1 MPISS
6 PLASLL
12 DTATD
17 TALITLTAEGRI
29 AQWCPEVARLLG
41 WTVEDK
47 LGEAIVGLL
56 VPEPPADQWLALLER
71 CQAQGLRHRDGQLVR
86 LDLHLV
92 PLRRASVTVGWLL
105 HVWQAPPSRS
115 RFATWRGAERDLPQR
130 LQALGEWSRRLSG
143 APDLAALRLC
153 ATQAL
158 RELANDPQARLL
170 LAAEAHEAPPGEL
183 RLTLGSTAQPLGYLH
198 LSSATMDADTRLL
211 LDQLALL
218 LAALLERQRQQEQ
231 VRQLEQRLSLEQG
244 LLASVLQQAPLG
256 ISITEAGSE
265 KAVML
270 NDRVSVLLGKC
281 PEGETLDERYQAVGA
296 LHGNGQPYAV
306 DDYPT
311 VRVLRSGQAVPP
323 ELMRYRRPDGSIR
336 LLEVSSAPVRSAS
349 GEVIAS
355 VTLFDDVQ
363 QRVDAENALREHSA
377 RLASLINQAAVGIC
391 QTDAH
396 GRLLLANRRY
406 CELLGRNEVGV
417 LEQTLQAQTHPDD
430 RAALE
435 HSLDVLRQCGESFKL
450 DQRFERPDG
459 SVVWVSLHGSPL
471 QSEVGQPLSVSLVV
485 VDLTQRKQAEAALH
499 LSNQRFRNAVE
510 AVQGVVWTTNAN
522 GHLLGE
528 QPAWSTLTG
537 QSYAQYQ
544 QEGWIDAVHP
554 DEAPRTLRRWRLA
567 VQQQLDFHDEH
578 RLRCRDGQWRTF
590 SVRALPVR
598 EGGVVREWVGV
609 HTDVS
614 EIRMAEH
621 RLRRLAE
628 LLEQRVHERTV
639 ERDRMWRVADDL
651 LGVIQ
656 GQRWLSRNPAWG
668 RALGWDDEEL
678 RHQPP
683 TALEH
688 PEDEPVFPRLAA
700 LRQGEVLSDLPG
712 RLRTRD
718 GHWRHMVWKATADHD
733 GRIYVF
739 GRDITTEHEASLALQ
754 NAEAALR
761 QAQKMEA
768 IGHLTGGIAHDFNN
782 LLTGIS
788 GSLELLRRRLD
799 QGRHDNLQRY
809 LDTAEQSATRA
820 AALTHRLL
828 AFARRQTLDPR
839 PVDVNALIL
848 SLEELFQRTL
858 GERISLR
865 SSLAPNLPPARTDT
879 NQLENALLNLVINA
893 RDAMPEGGRLALE
906 TALDHLDELAA
917 EHELPA
923 GDYVRLTIADTGSGM
938 PAEVVDRAFDPFFTT
953 KPIGQGT
960 GLGLSM
966 LYGFIKQS
974 GGHVSLESAP
984 GAGTR
989 VSLWLP
995 CAELA
1000 TQAPA
1005 NEPQAAIAQSRGE
1018 RLLLVE
1024 DDVSVRLLLREML
1037 SELGYRVRTA
1047 ATASAAL
1054 SLVDGDLR
1062 YDLLITDVGLPDL
1075 DGGELAARLRE
1086 RWPRLPVLFVS
1097 GHAERPTPNG
1107 EPSLAKPFQID
1118 ALARRLRQLLD

>member
-1 MPISS
+1 MPTSS

-29 AQWCPEVARLLG
+29 AQWCPAVARLLG

-47 LGEAIVGLL
+47 LGDAVVGLL
-56 VPEPPADQWLALLER
+56 VPEPPADQWLTVLER

-92 PLRRASVTVGWLL
+92 PLRRDTATVGWLL
-105 HVWQAPPSRS
+105 HVWQAPPSRH
-115 RFATWRGAERDLPQR
+115 RFAARRSAERDLPQR
-130 LQALGEWSRRLSG
+130 LQALGEWSRRLAG
-143 APDLAALRLC
+143 ATDLAALCLC

-170 LAAEAHEAPPGEL
+170 LSAEAGDTPPGRQ
-183 RLTLGSTAQPLGYLH
+183 RLPLGPVAQPLGYLQ
-198 LSSATMDADTRLL
+198 LDSASPDTDTHLL

-218 LAALLERQRQQEQ
+218 LGTLLERQRQQERA
-231 VRQLEQRLSLEQG
+231 RQLEQRLSLEQG

-270 NDRVSVLLGKC
+270 NDRVSVLLGVC
-281 PEGETLDERYQAVGA
+281 PEGQTLDERYQAVGA
-296 LHGNGQPYAV
+296 LHDNGQPYAV

-311 VRVLRSGQAVPP
+311 VRVLRSGQPVAP
-323 ELMRYRRPDGSIR
+323 ELMRYRRPDGSLR

-406 CELLGRNEVGV
+406 CELLGRSEVGV

-430 RAALE
+430 RTALE
-435 HSLDVLRQCGESFKL
+435 HSLDVLRQRGESFKL

-485 VDLTQRKQAEAALH
+485 VDLTQRKRAEAALH

-510 AVQGVVWTTNAN
+510 AVQGVVWTSNAQ

-528 QPAWSTLTG
+528 QHAWSTLTG

-544 QEGWIDAVHP
+544 QEGWVDAVHP
-554 DEAPRTLRRWRLA
+554 DDAPRTLRRWRLA

-683 TALEH
+683 AALEH
-688 PEDEPVFPRLAA
+688 PEDTPVFPRLAA

-712 RLRTRD
+712 RLRSRD
-718 GHWRHMVWKATADHD
+718 GHWRHLMWKATADHD

-739 GRDITTEHEASLALQ
+739 GRDITTEHEAAQALQ

-839 PVDVNALIL
+839 PVDVNTLIL

-865 SSLAPNLPPARTDT
+865 SSLAPDLPPARTDT

-893 RDAMPEGGRLALE
+893 RDAMPEGGRLVLE
-906 TALDHLDELAA
+906 TALDPLGELAA

-995 CAELA
+995 CAEPA
-1000 TQAPA
+1000 IQAAA
-1005 NEPQAAIAQSRGE
+1005 NAPQAAIAQSRGE

-1037 SELGYRVRTA
+1037 TELGYRVRTA

-1054 SLVDGDLR
+1054 SLVDGELR
-1062 YDLLITDVGLPDL
+1062 CDLLITDVGLPDL

-1086 RWPRLPVLFVS
+1086 RWPNLPVLFVS

-1118 ALARRLRQLLD
+1118 ALARLLRQLLD

>member
-1 MPISS
+1 MPTSS
-6 PLASLL
+6 PLANLL

-29 AQWCPEVARLLG
+29 AQWCPLVARLLG
-41 WTVEDK
+41 WTAEDR
-47 LGEAIVGLL
+47 LGSSILDLL
-56 VPEPPADQWLALLER
+56 VPEPPADQWLAMLER
-71 CQAQGLRHRDGQLVR
+71 CQAQGLRHRAGHLVR

-92 PLRRASVTVGWLL
+92 PLRRATTTVGWLL
-105 HVWQAPPSRS
+105 HVWQAPASRS

-143 APDLAALRLC
+143 TPDLAALRLC

-158 RELANDPQARLL
+158 RELANDAQARLL
-170 LAAEAHEAPPGEL
+170 LASEAGDPAPGL
-183 RLTLGSTAQPLGYLH
+183 QRLPLGPAAQPLGYLQ
-198 LSSATMDADTRLL
+198 LGGAALDADTRLL

-218 LAALLERQRQQEQ
+218 LGALLERQRQQEQ

-270 NDRVSVLLGKC
+270 NDRVKVLLGKC
-281 PEGETLDERYQAVGA
+281 PHGETLEERYQAVGA
-296 LHGNGQPYAV
+296 LHANGQPYAV

-323 ELMRYRRPDGSIR
+323 ELMRYRRPDGSVR

-363 QRVDAENALREHSA
+363 QRVDAENALREHST

-417 LEQTLQAQTHPDD
+417 LEQSLQAQTHPDD
-430 RAALE
+430 RPALE
-435 HSLDVLRQCGESFKL
+435 HSLQVLRQRGESFKL
-450 DQRFERPDG
+450 DQRFARPDG

-485 VDLTQRKQAEAALH
+485 IDLTQRKQAEAALQ

-510 AVQGVVWTTNAN
+510 AVQGVVWTTNAQ

-528 QPAWSTLTG
+528 QPAWSALTG
-537 QSYAQYQ
+537 QRYAQYQ
-544 QEGWIDAVHP
+544 QDGWADAVHP
-554 DEAPRTLRRWRLA
+554 DDAPRTLRRWRLA

-598 EGGVVREWVGV
+598 QNGVVCEWVGV

-656 GQRWLSRNPAWG
+656 GQRWLSRNPAWN

-683 TALEH
+683 TGLEH
-688 PEDEPVFPRLAA
+688 PEDPPVFPRLAA
-700 LRQGEVLSDLPG
+700 LRQGEALSDLPG

-718 GHWRHMVWKATADHD
+718 GHWRHMLWKATADHD

-839 PVDVNALIL
+839 PVDVNDLIL

-858 GERISLR
+858 GERISLSTR
-865 SSLAPNLPPARTDT
+865 LAPGLPAARTDT

-989 VSLWLP
+989 VNLWLP
-995 CAELA
+995 CAPAE
-1000 TQAPA
+1000 TRAPDQL
-1005 NEPQAAIAQSRGE
+1005 PQAAIAQSRGE

-1024 DDVSVRLLLREML
+1024 DDASVRLLLREML

-1047 ATASAAL
+1047 ASASAAL
-1054 SLVDGDLR
+1054 ALLDGERR

-1097 GHAERPTPNG
+1097 GHAERATPNG
-1107 EPSLAKPFQID
+1107 ELSLAKPFQID
-1118 ALARRLRQLLD
+1118 TLARRLRQLLD

>member
-1 MPISS
+1 MPTSS
-6 PLASLL
+6 PLANLL
-12 DTATD
+12 DSATE

-29 AQWCPEVARLLG
+29 GQWCPAVARLLG
-41 WTVEDK
+41 WNAEDK
-47 LGEAIVGLL
+47 LGEPIAGLL
-56 VPEPPADQWLALLER
+56 VPEPPVDQWLATLER
-71 CQAQGLRHRDGQLVR
+71 CQSQGLRHRDGHVVR

-92 PLRRASVTVGWLL
+92 PLRRAEVTVGWLL
-105 HVWQAPPSRS
+105 HVWRAPATRT
-115 RFATWRGAERDLPQR
+115 RFAARSSTERDLAQR

-143 APDLAALRLC
+143 AQDLAAVRLC
-153 ATQAL
+153 GTQAL
-158 RELANDPQARLL
+158 RDLANDPQARLL
-170 LAAEAHEAPPGEL
+170 AATETTSLTDDPHLVPLGPP
-183 RLTLGSTAQPLGYLH
+183 AQSLGYLY
-198 LSSATMDADTRLL
+198 LSTPAVDADTRLL

-218 LAALLERQRQQEQ
+218 LGVLLERHRQRDQ
-231 VRQLEQRLSLEQG
+231 VQQLEQRLSLEQG

-256 ISITEAGSE
+256 ISITQAGSE

-270 NDRVSVLLGKC
+270 NDRVNVLLGKC
-281 PEGETLDERYQAVGA
+281 PQGETLDERYQAIGA
-296 LHGNGQPYAV
+296 LHANDQPYAV

-311 VRVLRSGQAVPP
+311 VRVLRSGQPVAP

-336 LLEVSSAPVRSAS
+336 LLEVSSAPVRAPS

-391 QTDAH
+391 QTDAS

-406 CELLGRNEVGV
+406 CELLGRHEMGV

-430 RAALE
+430 RTALE
-435 HSLDVLRQCGESFKL
+435 SSLAVLRERGDSFKL
-450 DQRFERPDG
+450 DQRFQRPDG
-459 SVVWVSLHGSPL
+459 AVVWVSLHGSPL
-471 QSEVGQPLSVSLVV
+471 QSEVGQDLSVSLVV

-510 AVQGVVWTTNAN
+510 AVQGVVWTTNAE
-522 GHLLGE
+522 GHFLGN
-528 QPAWSTLTG
+528 QNAWATLTG

-544 QEGWIDAVHP
+544 KEGWADALHP
-554 DEAPRTLRRWRLA
+554 DDAPRTLRRWRLA
-567 VQQQLDFHDEH
+567 VQQQVDFHDEH

-668 RALGWDDEEL
+668 RVLGWDDEEL

-683 TALEH
+683 TFLEH
-688 PEDEPVFPRLAA
+688 PEDPPVFPRLAA
-700 LRQGEVLSDLPG
+700 LRHGEALSDLPG
-712 RLRTRD
+712 RLRTHD
-718 GHWRHMVWKATADHD
+718 GHWRHMMWKATADHD

-839 PVDVNALIL
+839 PVDVNELIL

-858 GERISLR
+858 GERIILR
-865 SSLAPNLPPARTDT
+865 SHLSPQLPPARTDT

-893 RDAMPEGGRLALE
+893 RDAMPDGGRLTLE
-906 TALDHLDELAA
+906 TALDHLTDLAA
-917 EHELPA
+917 EHELAP

-974 GGHVSLESAP
+974 GGHVTLESAP
-984 GAGTR
+984 GSGTR

-995 CAELA
+995 CAPPEL
-1000 TQAPA
+1000 PA
-1005 NEPQAAIAQSRGE
+1005 ADREPLAAIAQSRGE

-1024 DDVSVRLLLREML
+1024 DDASVRLLLREML
-1037 SELGYRVRTA
+1037 TELGYRVRTA
-1047 ATASAAL
+1047 ASASAAL
-1054 SLVDGDLR
+1054 TLVDGGLPC
-1062 YDLLITDVGLPDL
+1062 DLLITDLGLPDL

-1086 RWPRLPVLFVS
+1086 RCPHLPVLFVS

-1107 EPSLAKPFQID
+1107 EPALAKPFQIE
-1118 ALARRLRQLLD
+1118 ALARQLRQLLD

>member
-17 TALITLTAEGRI
+17 TALITLTADGRI
-29 AQWCPEVARLLG
+29 GQWCPAVARLLG
-41 WTVEDK
+41 WTAQDW
-47 LGEAIVGLL
+47 LGESIVGLL
-56 VPEPPADQWLALLER
+56 LPEPPADGWLTALER
-71 CQAQGLRHRDGQLVR
+71 CQTQGLRHRDGHLVR

-92 PLRRASVTVGWLL
+92 PLRRADVPVGWLL
-105 HVWQAPPSRS
+105 HVWQAPASRA
-115 RFATWRGAERDLPQR
+115 RFAARRSAERDLPQR

-143 APDLAALRLC
+143 TTDLAALRLC

-158 RELANDPQARLL
+158 RDLTDDPQARLL
-170 LAAEAHEAPPGEL
+170 SVAEAGSPPAGQL
-183 RLTLGSTAQPLGYLH
+183 LIPFGPATQPLGYLQ
-198 LSSATMDADTRLL
+198 LGSAVEADTRLL

-218 LAALLERQRQQEQ
+218 LGALLVRQQTQ
-231 VRQLEQRLSLEQG
+231 DQARHLERRLSLEQG

-265 KAVML
+265 EAVML
-270 NDRVSVLLGKC
+270 NDRVDILLGKR
-281 PEGETLDERYQAVGA
+281 PAGETLDERYGAIGA
-296 LHGNGQPYAV
+296 LHANGQPYAV

-311 VRVLRSGQAVPP
+311 VRVLRSGQAVAP

-336 LLEVSSAPVRSAS
+336 LLEVSSAPVRSAT

-363 QRVDAENALREHSA
+363 QRVDAETALREHSA
-377 RLASLINQAAVGIC
+377 RLASLINQAAAGIC
-391 QTDAH
+391 QTDAR
-396 GRLLLANRRY
+396 GRILLANRRY
-406 CELLGRNEVGV
+406 CELLDRNEVGV
-417 LEQTLQAQTHPDD
+417 LEQTLQAQTHPED
-430 RAALE
+430 RAVLE
-435 HSLDVLRQCGESFKL
+435 RHLDTLRERGDSFKL
-450 DQRFERPDG
+450 DQRFLRPDG

-471 QSEVGQPLSVSLVV
+471 QSEIGQELSVSLVV

-510 AVQGVVWTTNAN
+510 AVQGVVWTTNAQ

-528 QPAWSTLTG
+528 QLAWSTLTG

-544 QEGWIDAVHP
+544 QDGWADALHP
-554 DEAPRTLRRWRLA
+554 EDSSRTLRRWRLA
-567 VQQQLDFHDEH
+567 VQQQVDFHDEH

-598 EGGVVREWVGV
+598 ENGVVCEWVGV

-668 RALGWDDEEL
+668 RTLGWDDEEL

-683 TALEH
+683 TSLEH
-688 PEDEPVFPRLAA
+688 PDDPPVFPRLAA
-700 LRQGEVLSDLPG
+700 LRHGEVLSDLPG

-718 GHWRHMVWKATADHD
+718 GAWRHMMWKATADHD

-739 GRDITTEHEASLALQ
+739 GRDVTVEHDAALALQ

-839 PVDVNALIL
+839 PVDVNDLIL

-865 SSLAPNLPPARTDT
+865 SSLALQLPPARTDT

-893 RDAMPEGGRLALE
+893 RDAMPEGGQLTLE
-906 TALDHLDELAA
+906 TALDHLTDLAA
-917 EHELPA
+917 EHDLPP

-974 GGHVSLESAP
+974 GGHVTLESEL
-984 GAGTR
+984 GSGTR

-995 CAELA
+995 CAQPERPAASA
-1000 TQAPA
+1000 T
-1005 NEPQAAIAQSRGE
+1005 PQAAIAQSRGE

-1037 SELGYRVRTA
+1037 TELGYRVRTA
-1047 ATASAAL
+1047 ASASAAL
-1054 SLVDGDLR
+1054 TLVDGDLPC
-1062 YDLLITDVGLPDL
+1062 DLLITDLGLPDL
-1075 DGGELAARLRE
+1075 DGAELAGRLRE
-1086 RWPRLPVLFVS
+1086 RWPELPVLFVS

-1118 ALARRLRQLLD
+1118 ALARLLRQLLD

>member
-435 HSLDVLRQCGESFKL
+435 HSLDVLRQRGESFKL

-554 DEAPRTLRRWRLA
+554 DDAPRTLRRWRLA

-761 QAQKMEA
+761 Q
-768 IGHLTGGIAHDFNN
+768 
-782 LLTGIS
+782 
-788 GSLELLRRRLD
+788 
-799 QGRHDNLQRY
+799 
-809 LDTAEQSATRA
+809 
-820 AALTHRLL
+820 
-828 AFARRQTLDPR
+828 
-839 PVDVNALIL
+839 
-848 SLEELFQRTL
+848 
-858 GERISLR
+858 
-865 SSLAPNLPPARTDT
+865 
-879 NQLENALLNLVINA
+879 
-893 RDAMPEGGRLALE
+893 
-906 TALDHLDELAA
+906 
-917 EHELPA
+917 
-923 GDYVRLTIADTGSGM
+923 
-938 PAEVVDRAFDPFFTT
+938 
-953 KPIGQGT
+953 
-960 GLGLSM
+960 
-966 LYGFIKQS
+966 
-974 GGHVSLESAP
+974 
-984 GAGTR
+984 
-989 VSLWLP
+989 
-995 CAELA
+995 
-1000 TQAPA
+1000 
-1005 NEPQAAIAQSRGE
+1005 
-1018 RLLLVE
+1018 
-1024 DDVSVRLLLREML
+1024 
-1037 SELGYRVRTA
+1037 
-1047 ATASAAL
+1047 
-1054 SLVDGDLR
+1054 
-1062 YDLLITDVGLPDL
+1062 
-1075 DGGELAARLRE
+1075 
-1086 RWPRLPVLFVS
+1086 
-1097 GHAERPTPNG
+1097 
-1107 EPSLAKPFQID
+1107 
-1118 ALARRLRQLLD
+1118 

>member
-115 RFATWRGAERDLPQR
+115 RFATWRGGERDLPQR

-143 APDLAALRLC
+143 TPDLAALRLC

-170 LAAEAHEAPPGEL
+170 LGDDANEAPPGDL
-183 RLTLGSTAQPLGYLH
+183 RLSLGSTTQPLGYLQ
-198 LSSATMDADTRLL
+198 LSTTTVDADTRLL

-218 LAALLERQRQQEQ
+218 LAALIERQRQQEQ
-231 VRQLEQRLSLEQG
+231 VKQLEQRLSLEQG

-281 PEGETLDERYQAVGA
+281 PKGETLDERYQGVGA
-296 LHGNGQPYAV
+296 LHDNGQPYAV

-417 LEQTLQAQTHPDD
+417 LEQTLQAQTHPAD

-435 HSLDVLRQCGESFKL
+435 HSLDVLRQRGESFKL

-554 DEAPRTLRRWRLA
+554 DDAPRTLRRWRLA

-598 EGGVVREWVGV
+598 EGGVVCEWVGV

-712 RLRTRD
+712 RLHTRD
-718 GHWRHMVWKATADHD
+718 GHWRHMMWKATADHD

-995 CAELA
+995 CAEPA

-1075 DGGELAARLRE
+1075 DGGDLAARLRE
-1086 RWPRLPVLFVS
+1086 RWPSLPVLFVS

-1107 EPSLAKPFQID
+1107 EPALAKPFQID